1 MSAGGWEE
9 PSWEPS
15 PGLEKSTPS
24 CWDAAQGRVGIPSP
38 GSCQSWPLDSRKKKK
53 REANFCASVAVKVS
67 FLPSFLF
74 FLGMLYLHFSSL
86 FLSLG
91 QNLPR
96 RAGGVLLGMLNQEQP
111 VPYQFSVSRGG
122 RKGREEGGGSLAKP
136 FATASAEPGGN
147 SGLSSACSAFS
158 SRLCLGNFGVKSRFL
173 NSPAPPRAD
182 F

>member
-1 MSAGGWEE
+1 MQPMSAGGWEE

-38 GSCQSWPLDSRKKKK
+38 WELPVLAPGQQEKKEK
-53 REANFCASVAVKVS
+53 RSQFLCVRGGESVISS
-67 FLPSFLF
+67 FFSG

-96 RAGGVLLGMLNQEQP
+96 RAGGVLLQEQP

-122 RKGREEGGGSLAKP
+122 REGHEEGGGSLAKP

-173 NSPAPPRAD
+173 NSPTPPRAD

>member
-1 MSAGGWEE
+1 MQSMSAGGWEE

-38 GSCQSWPLDSRKKKK
+38 WELPVLAPGQQEKKEK
-53 REANFCASVAVKVS
+53 RSQFLCVRGGESVISS
-67 FLPSFLF
+67 FFSG

-122 RKGREEGGGSLAKP
+122 REGPRKEGVPWPNPLQQRPQSRVGIQGSALPSVHGFALA
-136 FATASAEPGGN
+136 TL
-147 SGLSSACSAFS
+147 GLKVGF
-158 SRLCLGNFGVKSRFL
+158 
-173 NSPAPPRAD
+173 
-182 F
+182 

>member
-67 FLPSFLF
+67 FLPSFLVF
-74 FLGMLYLHFSSL
+74 WGCFISTSL
-86 FLSLG
+86 
-91 QNLPR
+91 PC
-96 RAGGVLLGMLNQEQP
+96 
-111 VPYQFSVSRGG
+111 
-122 RKGREEGGGSLAKP
+122 
-136 FATASAEPGGN
+136 
-147 SGLSSACSAFS
+147 SSAWAKTCPGELAGCCSG
-158 SRLCLGNFGVKSRFL
+158 C
-173 NSPAPPRAD
+173 
-182 F
+182 

>member
-67 FLPSFLF
+67 FLPSFLV

-122 RKGREEGGGSLAKP
+122 REGPKKEGVPWPNPLQQRPQSRVGIQGSALPALPSVHGFALA
-136 FATASAEPGGN
+136 TL
-147 SGLSSACSAFS
+147 GLKVGF
-158 SRLCLGNFGVKSRFL
+158 
-173 NSPAPPRAD
+173 
-182 F
+182 